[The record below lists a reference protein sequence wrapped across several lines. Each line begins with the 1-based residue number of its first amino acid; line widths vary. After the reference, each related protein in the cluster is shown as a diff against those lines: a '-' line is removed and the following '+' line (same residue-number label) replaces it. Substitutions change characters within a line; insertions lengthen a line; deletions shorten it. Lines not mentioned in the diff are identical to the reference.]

1 MKNKKGQLFSLYLV
15 LITLFFLGLVF
26 LGYIQNQKNINA
38 SLISPIKVLLIEDK
52 QRIFE
57 YNEEKLIKELFC
69 EDSPNE
75 RFNKINFCEKLE
87 PYSEYLKEDLY
98 VDNQRIVE
106 SSWQNKESWINFC
119 EELYVIKIENEN
131 LIISRKNLNKK
142 IILEPLDSEKSQFEK
157 VKFKTILDYTYNK
170 EYNINC

>member
-1 MKNKKGQLFSLYLV
+1 M
-15 LITLFFLGLVF
+15 
-26 LGYIQNQKNINA
+26 
-38 SLISPIKVLLIEDK
+38 
-52 QRIFE
+52 
-57 YNEEKLIKELFC
+57 
-69 EDSPNE
+69 
-75 RFNKINFCEKLE
+75 
-87 PYSEYLKEDLY
+87 
-98 VDNQRIVE
+98 E